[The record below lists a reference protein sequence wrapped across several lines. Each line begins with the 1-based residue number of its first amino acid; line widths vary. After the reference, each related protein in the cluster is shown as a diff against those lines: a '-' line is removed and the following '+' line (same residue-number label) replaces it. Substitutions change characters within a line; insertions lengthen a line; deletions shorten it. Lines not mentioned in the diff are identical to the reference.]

1 MLVSFYFCNSHS
13 NSDTELGLLFFML
26 PNLFKFSIR
35 EDFTLVHYDFD
46 IVNGFYYGLVT
57 LMRQVILYN
66 YS

>member
-1 MLVSFYFCNSHS
+1 
-13 NSDTELGLLFFML
+13 ML